1 MKVSRKNFIFC
12 IVSILLFLIFIVGL
26 GLSFDYV
33 GISFI
38 FNLFLVIILTFL
50 NNNKYISSA
59 LFVYVFSLIFFI
71 VIPWVQ
77 YDNKIV
83 LWSNYAFSKDDYFYL
98 NIIISLFLVLF
109 YFSYSFS
116 GFNLKLKNSS
126 INLKFS
132 ILFMLSLICFL
143 MLLYFNNFK
152 YELLFFKFSSDSGM
166 YDNVVS
172 NPLSNILIWFSRFFP
187 FFIFLKYVTCVDEK
201 SKVKEFLL
209 LLMVFLCA
217 FPLAVSRFVVA
228 FVYLPILLYY
238 FKYFNNARIFFLIL
252 VSSIIL
258 VFPFLEQFRYYE
270 AENAIKILPNYEF
283 FIDAHFDA
291 YQNFMDVIRTDFITF
306 GWQLIGVL
314 FFFIPRTIW
323 VDKPG
328 GSGYQLALNNN
339 YSFNNIS
346 MPYIA
351 EGYVNFGF
359 IGIFVFTFALG
370 FFCKIIDSN
379 FLSKKDNFHFYVG
392 VFYCAAIFFMMR
404 GDLMSSFSY
413 MLAGVL
419 AYKLANNL

>member
-1 MKVSRKNFIFC
+1 M
-12 IVSILLFLIFIVGL
+12 
-26 GLSFDYV
+26 
-33 GISFI
+33 
-38 FNLFLVIILTFL
+38 
-50 NNNKYISSA
+50 
-59 LFVYVFSLIFFI
+59 
-71 VIPWVQ
+71 
-77 YDNKIV
+77 
-83 LWSNYAFSKDDYFYL
+83 
-98 NIIISLFLVLF
+98 
-109 YFSYSFS
+109 
-116 GFNLKLKNSS
+116 
-126 INLKFS
+126 
-132 ILFMLSLICFL
+132 
-143 MLLYFNNFK
+143 
-152 YELLFFKFSSDSGM
+152 
-166 YDNVVS
+166 
-172 NPLSNILIWFSRFFP
+172 
-187 FFIFLKYVTCVDEK
+187 
-201 SKVKEFLL
+201 
-209 LLMVFLCA
+209 
-217 FPLAVSRFVVA
+217 
-228 FVYLPILLYY
+228 
-238 FKYFNNARIFFLIL
+238 
-252 VSSIIL
+252 
-258 VFPFLEQFRYYE
+258 EQFRYYE
-270 AENAIKILPNYEF
+270 AENGIKILPNYEF

-323 VDKPG
+323 VDKPV

>member
-413 MLAGVL
+413 ILAGVL

>member
-339 YSFNNIS
+339 YSFNNVS

>member
-270 AENAIKILPNYEF
+270 AENEIKILPNYEF

>member
-77 YDNKIV
+77 YDNKII
-83 LWSNYAFSKDDYFYL
+83 LWANYAFSKDDYFYL

-116 GFNLKLKNSS
+116 GFTLKLKNSS

-132 ILFMLSLICFL
+132 MLFMLSLICFL

-270 AENAIKILPNYEF
+270 AENGIKILPNYEF

-323 VDKPG
+323 VDKPV

>member
-1 MKVSRKNFIFC
+1 MKINRKNFIFC
-12 IVSILLFLIFIVGL
+12 GVSILFFIIFVVGL
-26 GLSFDYV
+26 GLTFDYV
-33 GISFI
+33 GLSFV
-38 FNLFLVIILTFL
+38 FNLFLVIFLTFF
-50 NNNKYISSA
+50 NNNNYISSA
-59 LFVYVFSLIFFI
+59 LFVYVFSLIFFVI
-71 VIPWVQ
+71 IPWVQ
-77 YDNKIV
+77 YHNNIL
-83 LWSNYAFSKDDYFYL
+83 LWSNYYFSKDDYFYI
-98 NIIISLFLVLF
+98 NVIISLFLVLF
-109 YFSYSFS
+109 YFSYSLFN
-116 GFNLKLKNSS
+116 FNLNINNSK
-126 INLKFS
+126 IKFKFS
-132 ILFMLSLICFL
+132 ILFMFSLVCFFV
-143 MLLYFNNFK
+143 LLYFNNFK
-152 YELLFFKFSSDSGM
+152 YQLLFFKFNSNSGM
-166 YDNVVS
+166 YDDVVN
-172 NPLSNILIWFSRFFP
+172 NPLSNILIWFSRFLP
-187 FFIFLKYVTCVDEK
+187 FFIFLKYVTSVDEK
-201 SKVKEFLL
+201 SKLKEFFLL
-209 LLMVFLCA
+209 IMVFLCA

-238 FKYFNNARIFFLIL
+238 FKIFNNPRIFFLIL

-258 VFPFLEQFRYYE
+258 VFPFLEQFRYYDAANE
-270 AENAIKILPNYEF
+270 IKILPNYEF

-291 YQNFMDVIRTDFITF
+291 YQNFMDVIRTNFITF
-306 GWQLIGVL
+306 GWQLLGVL

-323 VDKPG
+323 VDKPV
-328 GSGYQLALNNN
+328 GSGYQLALNNS

-379 FLSKKDNFHFYVG
+379 FLCKKNNFHFYVG

>member
-12 IVSILLFLIFIVGL
+12 ILSILLFLIFIVGL

-71 VIPWVQ
+71 IIPWVQ
-77 YDNKIV
+77 YDNKII

-116 GFNLKLKNSS
+116 GFTLKLKNSI

-132 ILFMLSLICFL
+132 MLFMLSLICFL

-166 YDNVVS
+166 YDNVVN

-209 LLMVFLCA
+209 LIMVFLCA

-258 VFPFLEQFRYYE
+258 VFPFLEQFRYYQ
-270 AENAIKILPNYEF
+270 AENGIKILPNYEF

-306 GWQLIGVL
+306 GWQLIGAL

-323 VDKPG
+323 VDKPV

>member
-77 YDNKIV
+77 YDNKII

-116 GFNLKLKNSS
+116 GFTLKLKNSS

-132 ILFMLSLICFL
+132 MLFMLSLICFL

-270 AENAIKILPNYEF
+270 AENGIKILPNYEF

-323 VDKPG
+323 VDKPV